1 MKKKLLLGLCAFFA
15 LSASA
20 VNYVF
25 DNGKLTG
32 DINNDGQINSGDVSE
47 LYSAIIAGN
56 TATNFDVN
64 DDKQVNAGDVSA
76 LYDIIV
82 GGKTVYTGGSTIT
95 MSDYVLCSTPDATPA
110 EHQWK
115 DGDVIYLCV
124 NSTIDNCY
132 KIVYNQGKWTLT
144 GFENYYGNG
153 FLNNGGFFTAV
164 WVDGATNATRTNIPV
179 AGDYATGSGY
189 YSVTID
195 GNDLKVKMNFNLT
208 RPQ

>member
-76 LYDIIV
+76 LY
-82 GGKTVYTGGSTIT
+82 
-95 MSDYVLCSTPDATPA
+95 
-110 EHQWK
+110 E
-115 DGDVIYLCV
+115 
-124 NSTIDNCY
+124 
-132 KIVYNQGKWTLT
+132 
-144 GFENYYGNG
+144 
-153 FLNNGGFFTAV
+153 
-164 WVDGATNATRTNIPV
+164 
-179 AGDYATGSGY
+179 
-189 YSVTID
+189 
-195 GNDLKVKMNFNLT
+195 
-208 RPQ
+208 